1 MATNKLL
8 SFANGENANVI
19 TFSEWQSLAARLT
32 GFGSGLAVSQQFNR
46 ILAQGGAAGYV
57 LGQFVVDY
65 AEQDADINAEDLY
78 QGFLAALQK
87 LQDTLAPCGM
97 IAFFHTTDVP
107 DGWLLCNGALVSR
120 TEYARL
126 FAKIGTKYGA
136 GDGSTTFA
144 LPNLDGRVLQ
154 GTTNTGLVGNYLEAS
169 LPNITGE
176 MGAFVDWRNIQD
188 SGHSCSYPFKVTWEG
203 TYRDIPGQNDT
214 PNTHRDIGMVFSLNS
229 ANATYT
235 GNIVQPKALSAL
247 PCIRF

>member
-19 TFSEWQSLAARLT
+19 TFSEWQALAARLT

-65 AEQDADINAEDLY
+65 AERDADINAEDLY

-169 LPNITGE
+169 LPNITGHFYSE
-176 MGAFVDWRNIQD
+176 MSGASGAFEY
-188 SGHSCSYPFKVTWEG
+188 SGESSSNGSPNEPTSSSGKMNFNASWSNALYSG
-203 TYRDIPGQNDT
+203 NDLQ
-214 PNTHRDIGMVFSLNS
+214 VS
-229 ANATYT
+229 ALQ
-235 GNIVQPKALSAL
+235 VL
-247 PCIRF
+247 PCIRC

>member
-1 MATNKLL
+1 MATNELL
-8 SFANGENANVI
+8 PFANGENPNVI
-19 TFSEWQSLAARLT
+19 SFSDWQSLAARLT
-32 GFGSGLAVSQQFNR
+32 GFGSGLAVSEQFNR

-97 IAFFHTTDVP
+97 ISFFHTTDVP

-154 GTTNTGLVGNYLEAS
+154 GTTNTGSVGNYLEAS
-169 LPNITGE
+169 LPNITGSLVTHYDPNK
-176 MGAFVDWRNIQD
+176 GAIIGAANGALFVANRMSVAMADLHSD
-188 SGHSCSYPFKVTWEG
+188 SSFGYGNFGFDASQSNGIYAG
-203 TYRDIPGQNDT
+203 TRLQT
-214 PNTHRDIGMVFSLNS
+214 S
-229 ANATYT
+229 ALQ
-235 GNIVQPKALSAL
+235 VL
-247 PCIRF
+247 PCIRY

>member
-19 TFSEWQSLAARLT
+19 TFSEWQALAARLT

-46 ILAQGGAAGYV
+46 IFAQGGAAGYV

-65 AEQDADINAEDLY
+65 ANQDADINAEDLY

-169 LPNITGE
+169 LPNITGSASWSVGTE
-176 MGAFVDWRNIQD
+176 GSNVGGYGAFSASA
-188 SGHSCSYPFKVTWEG
+188 SGMLKVSTSQG
-203 TYRDIPGQNDT
+203 AGD
-214 PNTHRDIGMVFSLNS
+214 LNLSFDASSSSSIYSGS
-229 ANATYT
+229 AL
-235 GNIVQPKALSAL
+235 QPKAVSVLA
-247 PCIRF
+247 CIRT

>member
-1 MATNKLL
+1 MATNQLL
-8 SFANGENANVI
+8 PFASGENPNVLP
-19 TFSEWQSLAARLT
+19 FADWNSLPARLT
-32 GFGSGLAVSQQFNR
+32 GFQSGIASSQQFNR

-65 AEQDADINAEDLY
+65 AGRDADINAEDLY

-169 LPNITGE
+169 LPNITGYSR
-176 MGAFVDWRNIQD
+176 FVAIGDNWPILSYAYGTFSGSNNIQNNGA
-188 SGHSCSYPFKVTWEG
+188 SVARSS
-203 TYRDIPGQNDT
+203 T
-214 PNTHRDIGMVFSLNS
+214 PVETNSSLNFNS
-229 ANATYT
+229 KYSSSIFQDGAT
-235 GNIVQPKALSAL
+235 VQPNALQVLA
-247 PCIRF
+247 CIRA

>member
-1 MATNKLL
+1 MATNQLL
-8 SFANGENANVI
+8 PFASGENPNVI
-19 TFSEWQSLAARLT
+19 PFDDWNSLPARLT
-32 GFGSGLAVSQQFNR
+32 GFQSGIASSQQFNR

-65 AEQDADINAEDLY
+65 AGRDADINAEDLY

-154 GTTNTGLVGNYLEAS
+154 GTTSTSKVGQYLEAQ
-169 LPNITGE
+169 LPNIQGMLYDIVSTLPNE
-176 MGAFVDWRNIQD
+176 NARSSGALAWEQFTQD
-188 SGHSCSYPFKVTWEG
+188 VKYLEYRSGG
-203 TYRDIPGQNDT
+203 
-214 PNTHRDIGMVFSLNS
+214 LS
-229 ANATYT
+229 ANP
-235 GNIVQPKALSAL
+235 NIDSSRSSSIYGGSSMQPKALQTLA
-247 PCIRF
+247 CIRV

>member
-8 SFANGENANVI
+8 PFANGESTNVI
-19 TFSEWQSLAARLT
+19 TFSEWQALAARLT

-65 AEQDADINAEDLY
+65 AGRDADINAEDLY

-154 GTTNTGLVGNYLEAS
+154 GTTSTSKVGQYLEAQ
-169 LPNITGE
+169 LPNMTG
-176 MGAFVDWRNIQD
+176 FHNQII
-188 SGHSCSYPFKVTWEG
+188 SGKPVT
-203 TYRDIPGQNDT
+203 
-214 PNTHRDIGMVFSLNS
+214 NTGVFSKSYQDDFVFSFTNGGDYAATALNFVAS
-229 ANATYT
+229 DSNSIYSGTLM
-235 GNIVQPKALSAL
+235 QPKSLQVLA
-247 PCIRF
+247 CIRI